1 MSNLPLAD
9 LTKNPYPALS
19 EFPIL
24 SSESSG
30 WSGVFFNHYNHP
42 AHESPEFQ
50 YTQHIIGITGSGHP
64 MYSEH
69 RFDGKLQTHYSK
81 PGEVVFIPAQINY
94 SSIWEKAGEF
104 SLIGFYPTFF
114 EQIVN
119 ESVQTT
125 EVELIPQVGLNDP
138 FIQQMGIALKA
149 DVEAGYPTG
158 RMFGESLATGLI
170 IHLVKHYSAWKVKLS
185 SQSAGGLTRYELE
198 KIQDYVIAHLNQN
211 ISLSEMGGI
220 INLSQY
226 HFCRLFKQS
235 TGITPHQYLTQ
246 CRIKRAKQLLS
257 KTKLTITEIAFEIGF
272 KNHSSFS
279 RLFRKYIGTTPKSFR
294 ASQ

>member
-1 MSNLPLAD
+1 MSNLPQAD

-19 EFPIL
+19 EPPIF

-30 WSGVFFNHYNHP
+30 WSGMFFNHYNHP

-64 MYSEH
+64 MHSEH
-69 RFDGKLQTHYSK
+69 RFDGCLQTHYSK
-81 PGEVVFIPAQINY
+81 PDEVVFIPAEINY
-94 SSIWEKAGEF
+94 SSKWKKAGEF
-104 SLIGFYPTFF
+104 SLIGFFPTFF

-119 ESVQTT
+119 ESVQTKG
-125 EVELIPQVGLNDP
+125 VELIPQIGLNDP

-158 RMFGESLATGLI
+158 KMFGESLATGLV
-170 IHLVKHYSAWKVKLS
+170 IHLVKHYSAWKVKLPS
-185 SQSAGGLTRYELE
+185 KSAGGLTPYELE
-198 KIQDYVIAHLNQN
+198 IIEDYISAHLNQN
-211 ISLSEMGGI
+211 ISLSEMGGV
-220 INLSQY
+220 INVSQH

-246 CRIKRAKQLLS
+246 CRINRAKQLLS

-272 KNHSSFS
+272 NNHSSFT
-279 RLFRKYIGTTPKSFR
+279 RLFRKYVGITPNSFR